1 MKVKEIMTADVKA
14 CSPTSSLA
22 DAAGLM
28 WENDCGIVPVVT
40 EGEKVVGL
48 ITDRDICMAACT
60 QGRNLSNIAIEEI
73 FSGKVF
79 ACEPDDDIHVA
90 LKTMRENKVHRLP
103 VVDSNG
109 KLEGILSMNDIVL
122 KAQEA
127 SGKTQPELS
136 YTEVLNT
143 YKSICEHRLLTSQ
156 AHATSAV

>member
-1 MKVKEIMTADVKA
+1 MKVKEIMTADVKV

-109 KLEGILSMNDIVL
+109 KLDGILSMNDIVL

-136 YTEVLNT
+136 YAEVLNT
-143 YKSICEHRLLTSQ
+143 YKSICEHRLLMSQ
-156 AHATSAV
+156 AQATSAV